1 MHEWTP
7 LLQMEYKVAL
17 RRRLNTLGRAHS
29 QTSRRLRVTCR
40 LAPIVINDPAISNI
54 I

>member
-7 LLQMEYKVAL
+7 TLQMEYKVAL
-17 RRRLNTLGRAHS
+17 RHRLNTLGRPRF

-40 LAPIVINDPAISNI
+40 LAPIVINDPAT
-54 I
+54 